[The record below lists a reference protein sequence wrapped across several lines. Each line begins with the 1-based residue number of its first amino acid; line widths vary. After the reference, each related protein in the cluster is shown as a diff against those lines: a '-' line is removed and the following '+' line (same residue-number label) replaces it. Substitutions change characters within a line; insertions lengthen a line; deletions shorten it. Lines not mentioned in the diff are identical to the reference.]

1 MTLSLALLALGCTE
15 PDEIPPH
22 VPGFEDINFSVD
34 GFIGLLDRVEVLDQA
49 QEESL
54 GGEPIDLAAATDV
67 FMLDITSVELQA
79 LDDALDTTED
89 DYSSIA
95 AGTTAALSVDINL
108 ANRLGPMGNALETM
122 QTAAINEYQEWHWS
136 GTKSVTNDEGVT
148 VTAQFNM
155 AWVGTGW
162 LVEMLQTTDDGQY
175 DGTMWFNGYYQA
187 DGALGWWDF
196 YRTGGV
202 LVTMEWLGDRGDGQV
217 ELYWPTGDDE
227 DDQMWYE
234 WGTDGSLLAM
244 WSDSQPPPNDPAITM
259 AQVYADGSGQAVVPG
274 YNNSTTVCWDSAMEN
289 TECPGGTTK

>member
-1 MTLSLALLALGCTE
+1 MTLSLAMLALGCTE
-15 PDEIPPH
+15 PEEIPPH

-54 GGEPIDLAAATDV
+54 GGEPIDLATASDV

-95 AGTTAALSVDINL
+95 AGTTAAMSVDLNL

-122 QTAAINEYQEWHWS
+122 ETAAINDYAEWHWS

-175 DGTMWFNGYYQA
+175 DGTLWFNGYYQA
-187 DGALGWWDF
+187 DGGLGWWDF

-202 LVTMEWLGDRGDGQV
+202 LVTMEWLGERGDGQV

-227 DDQMWYE
+227 DDRMWYE
-234 WGTDGSLLAM
+234 WGADGSLLAM
-244 WSDSQPPPNDPAITM
+244 WSDSQPPPNEPAITM
-259 AQVYADGSGQAVVPG
+259 AQRNADGSGQAIVPG

-289 TECPGGTTK
+289 TECAGGTTK

>member
-1 MTLSLALLALGCTE
+1 MTLTLALLALGCTE
-15 PDEIPPH
+15 PEETPPH
-22 VPGFEDINFSVD
+22 MPRFADINFAVD
-34 GFIGLLDRVEVLDQA
+34 GYIDLLDRVTVLDQA

-54 GGEPIDLAAATDV
+54 GGEPIDLALASDV
-67 FMLDITSVELQA
+67 FMLDLTSVEIQA

-95 AGTTAALSVDINL
+95 AGTTAAMSVDLNL
-108 ANRLGPMGNALETM
+108 AGRLGPMGNALETM
-122 QTAAINEYQEWHWS
+122 ETAAINDYAEWHWS

-175 DGTMWFNGYYQA
+175 DGTLWFNGYYQA
-187 DGALGWWDF
+187 DGQLGWWDF

-202 LVTMEWLGDRGDGQV
+202 LVTMEWLGDRGDGLV

-244 WSDSQPPPNDPAITM
+244 WSDSQPPPNEPDITM
-259 AQVYADGSGQAVVPG
+259 AQVNADGSGQAVVPG

-289 TECPGGTTK
+289 TACAKGTTK